1 MKMLRLPILI
11 CTLLLTIFSCKEK
24 EKEAVANPDIKE
36 DTNSTPPVN
45 VSPNSTV
52 NPFAP
57 VDVSPMDMSY
67 YPVEYPKLKMANS
80 NITAPVVRV
89 VYSRPHLQGRHL
101 FNDVL
106 KYNEP
111 WRLGAN
117 EATEIQFYRDLTIQ
131 NKKIKAGRYILYC
144 IPEAEK
150 WTIALNS
157 DIDSWGLKQEPA
169 KDVQRFDIPV
179 RHDHGGPSLE
189 YFTIVFEK
197 TTTGADMVM
206 AWGDIVARLPITFR

>member
-1 MKMLRLPILI
+1 MLRQPILI

-24 EKEAVANPDIKE
+24 EKEAVAKPDIKE

-45 VSPNSTV
+45 VSPNTAV

-67 YPVEYPKLKMANS
+67 YPVEYPKLKMANH
-80 NITAPVVRV
+80 NIAAPVVRV

-106 KYNEP
+106 KYSEP

-206 AWGDIVARLPITFR
+206 AWGDIVARLPLIFR